1 MASRIKDASHIK
13 DNVGLA
19 PPDQPAAAAYERDF
33 YAWLMEQARHVRDGH
48 WNAIDRENLAEE
60 IESLGR
66 EQFNKLESALRVL
79 MLHMLKWD
87 HQPTKRSR
95 NWALSVRTQRL
106 EVEDVLSDNPSLKPR
121 IAEAIARGYRK
132 ARVEA
137 AKETGLDEDVFP
149 ASCPYDWNE
158 VMGRELSI

>member
-1 MASRIKDASHIK
+1 MASRIK

-19 PPDQPAAAAYERDF
+19 PPDQPTAAAYERDF
-33 YAWLMEQARHVRDGH
+33 YAWLMEQARHVRDGR
-48 WNAIDRENLAEE
+48 WAAVDRENLAEE

-79 MLHMLKWD
+79 MLHLLKWD

-95 NWALSVRTQRL
+95 SWALSVRAQRL
-106 EVEDVLSDNPSLKPR
+106 EIEDVLSDNPSLKPR

-158 VMGRELSI
+158 VMARELSI

>member
-95 NWALSVRTQRL
+95 SWALSVRTQGRAVRQPQPKAAHRRSHRARLSQGTGRSREGDRTRRGRVSCVVPLRL
-106 EVEDVLSDNPSLKPR
+106 E
-121 IAEAIARGYRK
+121 
-132 ARVEA
+132 
-137 AKETGLDEDVFP
+137 
-149 ASCPYDWNE
+149 
-158 VMGRELSI
+158 

>member
-1 MASRIKDASHIK
+1 MTSRIK
-13 DNVGLA
+13 DNVGLV
-19 PPDQPAAAAYERDF
+19 PPATNYEHDF
-33 YAWLMEQARHVRDGH
+33 YGWLVEQARHVRDGH
-48 WNAIDRENLAEE
+48 WNAVDRENLAEE

-79 MLHMLKWD
+79 MLHMLEWD
-87 HQPTKRSR
+87 HQPEKRSR
-95 NWALSVRTQRL
+95 SWALTARTQRL

-137 AKETGLDEDVFP
+137 AKETGLDEHVFP
-149 ASCPYDWNE
+149 ASCPYDWSE
-158 VMGRELSI
+158 VMGRELSN